1 MSCKHCPKDHTC
13 RQGRGCLS
21 QKPGFELVDTQEL
34 GEAKPALDTGAMR
47 WVLSALILI
56 WLGLVFA
63 VPELFNWL
71 SRGAA

>member
-1 MSCKHCPKDHTC
+1 MSCKHCPQDHTC

-47 WVLSALILI
+47 WVVAALIAF
-56 WLGLVFA
+56 WLAAYYGWPAFVA
-63 VPELFNWL
+63 MAK
-71 SRGAA
+71 GAAS